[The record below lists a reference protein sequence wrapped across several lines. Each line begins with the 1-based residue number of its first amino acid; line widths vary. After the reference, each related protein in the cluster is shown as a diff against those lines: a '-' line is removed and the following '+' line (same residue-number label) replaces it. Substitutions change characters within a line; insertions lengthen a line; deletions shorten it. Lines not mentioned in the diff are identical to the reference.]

1 MSSNFT
7 SFGYLG
13 KSYQVNL
20 LMNIIWDNNFAKVV
34 IPKLSAGLFDHMTSK
49 NLFNL
54 IKQYYETHN
63 LTPNIDNVE
72 QMIKLEV
79 VDEITREQLLSETAA
94 IMRARRAIEKG
105 ERESDASYIQKT
117 TFEFIRQQLVR
128 KVLLQAQEKLDSGQ
142 LASADELP
150 DLFRDALTVGK
161 AEDNGVNIFEFDDS
175 LLENQYVDAIKMG
188 LGPIDRITGGLPKGK
203 LGMILAGQG
212 IGKSLA
218 ISELLLTPDGFIPM
232 GAIKVGDHVIGSN
245 GKAITV
251 TGVFP
256 QGEREI
262 YKVTF
267 ADGTTVNCDLEH
279 LWTVSTR
286 KARKRAQRHLTD
298 KEIHYETLTLA
309 EIIPNIKVMKGTKS
323 ETLNYKIPLL
333 SGPIEFDSVN
343 LQLPIEPYA
352 LGLSL
357 GDGHAGKKKLPTQD
371 AEVKKYLLS
380 QNYDSKHLDPTVNK
394 ASWFDKI
401 KDIFRVGK
409 KPAKQLETKFIPEAY
424 LHSSVENRIA
434 LFQGLMD
441 TNGYTHAK
449 GNVLYSTVSK
459 ELSEDFLFLVRSLG
473 IVADVN
479 LNTKMFKRNKDGE
492 KVMSLP
498 TYVITMSFNRDTNIV
513 PFRLQRKISR
523 VKIKETYGYGKFII
537 SAEFSHKEEAVCI
550 KVDAENELFVT
561 NGFNLT
567 HNTSLLNYIA
577 DTAFL
582 EGKNVLQIIFDENSV
597 EEVMKA
603 HYAKWSEVPA
613 VEFVNNKNKVRERVM
628 EVKQKHRAGKL
639 IIKRFSSDGTT
650 IPIIKAWV
658 KAYQEMYA
666 INFELIVV
674 DYIDEIE
681 STKNL
686 GIWDAQADVAKTMH
700 SMLVD
705 FNIPGWTATQGKK
718 ESNDKRLLVFDDC
731 GGSVAK
737 LKKAQLIISI
747 GADLDQKRKNQANFT
762 ILKSNFSSCGQIY
775 EDCTFNR
782 GILKVD
788 ITESHDYLPGD
799 VIGQGYDSEDE
810 IPPRFDA
817 RAGLPASNFESETKD
832 VVYTQHESADSFMD
846 TISNLTL

>member
-20 LMNIIWDNNFAKVV
+20 LMNIIWDSNFAKVV
-34 IPKLSAGLFDHMTSK
+34 IPKLSAGLFDNLNSK
-49 NLFNL
+49 QLFNL
-54 IKQYYETHN
+54 IKEYYEIHG
-63 LTPNIDNVE
+63 LSPNIDNVD
-72 QMIKLEV
+72 QMIKLEIS
-79 VDEITREQLLSETAA
+79 DTIQRELLLSETTA
-94 IMRARRAIEKG
+94 IMRARKAIERG
-105 ERESDASYIQKT
+105 ERESDAAHIQKT

-142 LASADELP
+142 LSSADELP
-150 DLFRDALTVGK
+150 DLFRDALLVGQ
-161 AEDNGVNIFEFDDS
+161 AEDNGVDIFEFDDS

-188 LGPIDRITGGLPKGK
+188 LGPIDQITGGLPKGK

-212 IGKSLA
+212 IGKSLGV
-218 ISELLLTPDGFIPM
+218 SELVLTPNGFVPM
-232 GAIKVGDHVIGSN
+232 GTIKVGDHVIGSN
-245 GKAITV
+245 GEAITV
-251 TGVFP
+251 TGVYP

-267 ADGTTVNCDLEH
+267 ADETTVNCDSEH

-298 KEIHYETLTLA
+298 NVIHYETLTLA
-309 EIIPNIKVMKGTKS
+309 EIIPNIKIMKGTKS

-333 SGPIEFDSVN
+333 SSPVEFDYSA
-343 LQLPIEPYA
+343 LKTPIDPYV

-357 GDGHAGKKKLPTQD
+357 GDVHGGSKKSHSQD
-371 AEVKKYLLS
+371 GEIKKYLLS
-380 QNYDSKHLDPTVNK
+380 QKHNNKRQQPTVNK
-394 ASWFDKI
+394 VSWLDKL

-409 KPAKQLETKFIPEAY
+409 KPKKSPEIRFIPEAY
-424 LHSSVENRIA
+424 LHSSVSNRIA

-441 TNGYTHAK
+441 ANGYTHAK
-449 GNVLYSTVSK
+449 GNVLYNTVSK

-479 LNTKMFKRNKDGE
+479 LNTKMFKRDKAGD

-498 TYVITMSFNRDTNIV
+498 TYVIAMSFNRDTNII
-513 PFRLQRKISR
+513 PFRLPRKISR
-523 VKIKETYGYGKFII
+523 INIKETYGYGKFII
-537 SAEFSHKEEAVCI
+537 GAKLSHKEEAVCI
-550 KVDAENELFVT
+550 KVDAADELFVV

-582 EGKNVLQIIFDENSV
+582 DGKNVLQIIFDENSV
-597 EEVMKA
+597 EEVMKS

-613 VEFVNNKNKVRERVM
+613 IEFVKNKSKVKDRVM

-650 IPIIKAWV
+650 IPMIKAWI

-666 INFELIVV
+666 INFELLVV

-686 GIWDAQADVAKTMH
+686 SVWDAQADVAKTLH

-705 FNIPGWTATQGKK
+705 YNIPGWTATQAKK
-718 ESNDKRLLVFDDC
+718 DSNDKRLLIFDDC

-775 EDCTFNR
+775 EDCNFNR
-782 GILKVD
+782 AILKVD
-788 ITESHDYLPGD
+788 IPESHDFLPGD
-799 VIGQGYDSEDE
+799 ILGQGYDSEDE
-810 IPPRFDA
+810 ILPRFDA
-817 RAGLPASNFESETKD
+817 RVGLPVSEFESEATGAGNETD
-832 VVYTQHESADSFMD
+832 ELMD
-846 TISNLTL
+846 TINRLKL

>member
-72 QMIKLEV
+72 QMIKLEI
-79 VDEITREQLLSETAA
+79 VDDITREQLLAETAA
-94 IMRARRAIEKG
+94 IMRARRSIEKG

-117 TFEFIRQQLVR
+117 TFEFIRQQMVR

-150 DLFRDALTVGK
+150 DLFRDALTVGQ

-218 ISELLLTPDGFIPM
+218 VSELLLTPNGFIPI
-232 GAIKVGDHVIGSN
+232 GTIKLGDQVIGSN
-245 GKAITV
+245 GKPITV
-251 TGVFP
+251 TGVYP

-267 ADGTTVNCDLEH
+267 ADETTVNCDLEH

-286 KARKRAQRHLTD
+286 KSRKRAQRHLTD
-298 KEIHYETLTLA
+298 KEVHYETLTLA
-309 EIIPNIKVMKGTKS
+309 EIIPNIKIMRGTKS

-333 SGPIEFDSVN
+333 SGPTEFYSSV
-343 LQLPIEPYA
+343 LQLPIDPYI
-352 LGLSL
+352 LGLAL
-357 GDGHAGKKKLPTQD
+357 GDGHGGKKKALTQE
-371 AEVKKYLLS
+371 AEIKAYLLS
-380 QNYDSKHLDPTVNK
+380 ENHKGEDKQPKKKTSWLDKV
-394 ASWFDKI
+394 
-401 KDIFRVGK
+401 KDIFRPAKPLDK
-409 KPAKQLETKFIPEAY
+409 KPVTKFIPKEY
-424 LHSSVENRIA
+424 LHSSVEDRIS
-434 LFQGLMD
+434 LLQGLMD

-479 LNTKMFKRNKDGE
+479 LNTKMFKRDKEGN

-498 TYVITMSFNRDTNIV
+498 TYIITMSFNRDTNIV

-523 VKIKETYGYGKFII
+523 MKIKETYGYGKFII
-537 SAEFSHKEEAVCI
+537 NAEFSHKEEAVCI

-582 EGKNVLQIIFDENSV
+582 DGKNVLQIIFDENSV
-597 EEVMKA
+597 EEVMKS

-613 VEFVNNKNKVRERVM
+613 IEFVNNKAKVKDRVM

-650 IPIIKAWV
+650 IPIIKAWI

-775 EDCTFNR
+775 EDCVFNR

-799 VIGQGYDSEDE
+799 IIGQGYDSDDE

-817 RAGLPASNFESETKD
+817 RAGLPASNFEAEMEPVD
-832 VVYTQHESADSFMD
+832 YTRVQTSDSFMD